1 MWAATAIDA
10 ARAVSTVVVVARVR
24 GYSVESISRS
34 YVTVPAPV
42 AGGRS
47 APLLR
52 WATVMSSLRR
62 SLVAVIALTAVLD
75 ACSSDDDRIVDDTV
89 AESTT
94 TTVPPT
100 VTSDGRLVIG
110 ALLPLTDTLLG
121 EPMAEAVEIAVDRIN
136 TAGGVLDQR
145 VRLIVADEGSST
157 ATASASIQTLLDRD
171 VDAIIGPASSLIAL
185 STLDEMVSAGK
196 LVCSPTAS
204 ALALDGFPDN
214 DLFFRTVPSDSLQA
228 RAIAAA
234 ADQTGAQRVTIV
246 SVDDAYGRP
255 FADAVA
261 ASLANEVIADVERI
275 SFSADD
281 DDLSDEAAMLADSD
295 TQVMVLL
302 ADGEDGT
309 RFLEALDDNDT
320 SGLATIVVNDA
331 LRNPTAPQRIQGL
344 DPELR
349 AKIVG
354 LAPQAESGD
363 PDAPFDPPGLFA
375 ANAYDC
381 ANLIA
386 LAAVRAGSDAPR
398 DIARRFAQISVSG
411 SACDTFA
418 KCVET
423 ISSGLE
429 IDYNGPSGVTD
440 LLIRTGDLSRA
451 TFDRFV
457 FDESGR
463 DVLQRSVV
471 VGG

>member
-1 MWAATAIDA
+1 MRRSPVA
-10 ARAVSTVVVVARVR
+10 VVA
-24 GYSVESISRS
+24 
-34 YVTVPAPV
+34 
-42 AGGRS
+42 
-47 APLLR
+47 
-52 WATVMSSLRR
+52 
-62 SLVAVIALTAVLD
+62 LVALTVALV
-75 ACSSDDDRIVDDTV
+75 ACSNADDNLVDDTV
-89 AESTT
+89 ADTTT
-94 TTVPPT
+94 TTVRPE
-100 VTSDGRLVIG
+100 VTGDGQLVIG
-110 ALLPLTDTLLG
+110 ALLPLSDTLLG
-121 EPMAEAVEIAVDRIN
+121 EPMAEAVEIAVSRIN

-145 VRLIVADEGSST
+145 VQLVVADEGSST
-157 ATASASIQTLLDRD
+157 ATATASIQTLLDRD
-171 VDAIIGPASSLIAL
+171 VDAIIGPASSLITL
-185 STLDEMVSAGK
+185 STLDEIVSVGK

-204 ALALDGFPDN
+204 ALALDGFPDD

-234 ADQTGAQRVTIV
+234 ADQTGAQRVTIAY
-246 SVDDAYGRP
+246 VDDAYGRP
-255 FADAVA
+255 FADAVET
-261 ASLANEVIADVERI
+261 SLANEVIDVIERV

-281 DDLSDEAAMLADSD
+281 DDLSDEAASVADSD

-309 RFLEALDDNDT
+309 RFLEALDDSDT
-320 SGLATIVVNDA
+320 SRLATIVVNDA

-349 AKIVG
+349 GKIVG
-354 LAPQAESGD
+354 LAPQADSGD
-363 PDAPFDPPGLFA
+363 PTAPFDPPGLFA

-386 LAAVRAGSDAPR
+386 LAAFRADSDAPR
-398 DIARRFAQISVSG
+398 DIARQLAQVSVSG
-411 SACDTFA
+411 SACGTFA
-418 KCVET
+418 DCTDT
-423 ISSGLE
+423 ISSGLQ

-440 LLIRTGDLSRA
+440 LLIRTGDPARA